1 MLFLFEGKR
10 EKMNIDRV
18 IELSLEEDLWSGDIT
33 TDNLGIE
40 NKISS
45 SYLVAK
51 ENGILA
57 GIEIAKKVF
66 KKIDETVNFKALKKD
81 GDKLFAG
88 DKIAEISGKSV
99 SILKAERVA
108 LNFLQRMSGIAT
120 LTNEFVKRIAPFKA
134 KLLDTRKTT
143 PMLREFEKY
152 AVRIGGGYS
161 HRFGLYDM
169 VMLKENHIRAVGSI
183 SKAVERIKKNI
194 FSYKIEVEV
203 TNLKELEEAAQCGV
217 DRIMLDNMSL
227 SEMRK
232 AVEKFSGK
240 VELEASGN
248 VTLKTIGKIA
258 ETGVDFISSGSLT
271 HSYKSFDISLLFE
284 ERK

>member
-1 MLFLFEGKR
+1 
-10 EKMNIDRV
+10 MNIDKI
-18 IELSLEEDLWSGDIT
+18 IEWSLEEDLQHGDVT
-33 TDNLGIE
+33 TKNLEIE
-40 NKISS
+40 EKTSQAFFI
-45 SYLVAK
+45 AK
-51 ENGILA
+51 ESGVLA
-57 GIEIAKKVF
+57 GIEIAAKVF
-66 KKIDETVNFKALKKD
+66 RKVDETVLFKALKNDGNNISK
-81 GDKLFAG
+81 GDKL
-88 DKIAEISGKSV
+88 AEISGKSV
-99 SILKAERVA
+99 SILQAERVA

-120 LTNEFVKRIAPFKA
+120 LTNKFVRQIASFKA

-152 AVRIGGGYS
+152 AVRVGGGFN

-183 SKAVERIKKNI
+183 TAAVNRIKKHTT
-194 FSYKIEVEV
+194 SYKIEVEV
-203 TNLKELEEAAQCGV
+203 TNLRELEEAARCGV

-227 SEMRK
+227 SEMRE
-232 AVEKFSGK
+232 AVKKISGK

-248 VTLKTIGKIA
+248 VTLETIGKIA

-284 ERK
+284 ERR